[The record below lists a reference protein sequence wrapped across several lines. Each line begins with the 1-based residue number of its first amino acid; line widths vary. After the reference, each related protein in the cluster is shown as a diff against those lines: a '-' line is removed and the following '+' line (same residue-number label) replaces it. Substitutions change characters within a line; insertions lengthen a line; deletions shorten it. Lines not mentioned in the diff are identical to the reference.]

1 MLKEFDIFLKRHV
14 IECDLL
20 VYSIPYR
27 DGISVTDRLILDAAL
42 EAYSL
47 YKFVAVQTGSVL
59 TAHIDEM
66 MKLCKERLSIGIE
79 FGATAEIEVHNNLYL
94 QSDPIILNTPAVE
107 TIELVMNEF
116 QNGLILAAGD
126 IDTQVALS
134 AGKVNLAMLLNAE
147 VTETRKTSLIRPDS
161 RLLLNADIQEIN
173 QHNFI
178 DADAT
183 LEIDATLQSL
193 CYQLTIEA
201 SAAFELMAM
210 VIGTEIRHSLG
221 RWYNGLAIGAV
232 VKGTAAQKFE
242 RAWAVIHLMESA
254 TGTLLKV
261 LYPESYGMVLDVAD
275 ANFGLK
281 RYRLLSEVDDLT
293 LGDIDDMT
301 LGELDWV
308 ELT

>member
-1 MLKEFDIFLKRHV
+1 MYRTYEFTFADT
-14 IECDLL
+14 
-20 VYSIPYR
+20 P
-27 DGISVTDRLILDAAL
+27 A
-42 EAYSL
+42 SL
-47 YKFVAVQTGSVL
+47 YGMFVCDFGSKKHSDN
-59 TAHIDEM
+59 A
-66 MKLCKERLSIGIE
+66 
-79 FGATAEIEVHNNLYL
+79 FG
-94 QSDPIILNTPAVE
+94 
-107 TIELVMNEF
+107 
-116 QNGLILAAGD
+116 
-126 IDTQVALS
+126 
-134 AGKVNLAMLLNAE
+134 NAE